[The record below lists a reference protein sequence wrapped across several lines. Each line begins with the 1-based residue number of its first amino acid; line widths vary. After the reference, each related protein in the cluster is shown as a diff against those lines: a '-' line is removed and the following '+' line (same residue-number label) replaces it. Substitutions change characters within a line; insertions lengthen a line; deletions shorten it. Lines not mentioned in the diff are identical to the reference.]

1 MTFPRDCLCRAAVLP
16 AGAAGRQLW
25 EPTRRVCLDCVR
37 FEYCNT
43 WKRAGAVLALRVS
56 TRALSQVERNVGRK
70 KSAWQTTIR
79 FSLGPPLGSSNH
91 HKSAFVRQHGTL
103 RSSSRR
109 THPNRSHFPL
119 HCGLHRRRFTSF
131 LRTSLLR
138 LVCTHTATAVPCRDS
153 SHTLLS
159 FPKSPYKNKSP
170 KLVALCLADYQ
181 PCPL

>member
-1 MTFPRDCLCRAAVLP
+1 MTFPRDSFVSTAVLP

-25 EPTRRVCLDCVR
+25 DPTRRVCLDCVR

-70 KSAWQTTIR
+70 KSAWPTTIR

-103 RSSSRR
+103 RSSSQLA
-109 THPNRSHFPL
+109 TKDTPKSLPL
-119 HCGLHRRRFTSF
+119 SFALRFAQAPLFFVFTNTIVEARVHAHCHGCSV
-131 LRTSLLR
+131 SR
-138 LVCTHTATAVPCRDS
+138 LVAHAFIFPQISRQEQTAQACGVVSR
-153 SHTLLS
+153 
-159 FPKSPYKNKSP
+159 
-170 KLVALCLADYQ
+170 
-181 PCPL
+181 